1 MYMVCCQRNLQS
13 STQEW
18 LTVLPDLV
26 AEFRVYQFN
35 YLHRRIKISC
45 NLCIYGFIF
54 SCEFRRL
61 SVKNYFAK
69 SLGSY
74 LLRGVAFVHIVPDS
88 GELLLLMYAMGS
100 ILAMGKRGVAKDY
113 SFS

>member
-18 LTVLPDLV
+18 LTILPDLV

-35 YLHRRIKISC
+35 YLYRRIKLSC
-45 NLCIYGFIF
+45 NLSICGFIF

-61 SVKNYFAK
+61 SVKSYFAK

-88 GELLLLMYAMGS
+88 GELLLLMYPSYGEKK
-100 ILAMGKRGVAKDY
+100 GC
-113 SFS
+113 